1 MISTTLR
8 LMRGPAKSA
17 GFGVLQEFLERGFN
31 CFRQMRGAEDFLAT
45 IVERETT
52 IVERLFASHPH
63 PFDLEE
69 DS

>member
-1 MISTTLR
+1 
-8 LMRGPAKSA
+8 
-17 GFGVLQEFLERGFN
+17 
-31 CFRQMRGAEDFLAT
+31 MRGAEDFLAT
-45 IVERETT
+45 IVERETA